1 VKNTGT
7 QPGTID
13 TTFADPSPSTAGAL
27 APAPATVRDDNI
39 DIGRRFVEW
48 LTQNIREERVE
59 INTPRARLHVLPEGL
74 AMITPGIF
82 RDFSPEHWDRAQKR
96 FQKLKLHAKTAK
108 DTNIWTCQVA
118 KDRKRSTVKVMLMPD
133 AETLL
138 GVSIPDPNPAMTLI
152 VAT

>member
-1 VKNTGT
+1 M
-7 QPGTID
+7 
-13 TTFADPSPSTAGAL
+13 

-96 FQKLKLHAKTAK
+96 FQKLKLHAKTTR

-118 KDRKRSTVKVMLMPD
+118 KDRKRSTVKVMLIPD
-133 AETLL
+133 AETVL
-138 GVSIPDPNPAMTLI
+138 GVNIPAPNPAMTLI
-152 VAT
+152 NAT

>member
-1 VKNTGT
+1 VRTTET
-7 QPGTID
+7 QPGTAD
-13 TTFADPSPSTAGAL
+13 TTPANPSPPIAAIVEPSLQTK
-27 APAPATVRDDNI
+27 PNNEI

-59 INTPRARLHVLPEGL
+59 INTRRARLHVLPEGL

-96 FQKLKLHAKTAK
+96 FQKLKLHAKTDK

-118 KDRKRSTVKVMLMPD
+118 KDRKRSTVKVMLIPD
-133 AETLL
+133 AQTAL
-138 GVSIPDPNPAMTLI
+138 GVNIPDPNPAMTLI
-152 VAT
+152 NAT